1 MEIPI
6 ESEELV
12 IFSDKAAQFETI
24 SSFENIHEIEDELV
38 DYINKRQE
46 EDDKNGDMENSK
58 EIEHSYIDLK
68 FLIIGDKIKHMY
80 EEEEFNDLKYDDEY
94 LSGLI
99 MSTDN
104 NNEFYMQESVQ
115 KIIDYQF

>member
-1 MEIPI
+1 
-6 ESEELV
+6 
-12 IFSDKAAQFETI
+12 
-24 SSFENIHEIEDELV
+24 
-38 DYINKRQE
+38 
-46 EDDKNGDMENSK
+46 
-58 EIEHSYIDLK
+58 
-68 FLIIGDKIKHMY
+68 MY
-80 EEEEFNDLKYDDEY
+80 EEEEFDNLKYDDEY